1 MKTQSA
7 KLSYLNVAPRKVRLI
22 ANAIKKLPVKEAEA
36 QLLLRSQRSSGPLLK
51 LLRSA
56 VANAKNK
63 DMDVAKLVVSAI
75 WVDGAPVLKRFLP
88 RAQGRAT
95 PLLKRMSHITIVLA
109 ESDKKKGERFTIIKP
124 EKKSARG
131 GSASGGKKR
140 AKKPV
145 MDKPE
150 KEEPKTKMKDD
161 KSGIKK
167 FFRRKSV

>member
-1 MKTQSA
+1 MEKTQSA

-63 DMDVAKLVVSAI
+63 DMDVTKLVVSAI

-109 ESDKKKGERFTIIKP
+109 ESDKKKGERFTIVKP
-124 EKKSARG
+124 EKKKKSDKPA
-131 GSASGGKKR
+131 KKR
-140 AKKPV
+140 KPQEHL
-145 MDKPE
+145 DKPE